1 MNKQWIAFL
10 VTFLMIGTLFSSTM
24 MVAEEGD
31 IELSGTINGSNIA
44 DHTTS
49 EKALAV
55 SVSRPVIVAW
65 RVYNGGPD
73 TVYLLNIDVA
83 VSTVTKVLF
92 WEFENQVWSG
102 TLDVNGNDWDRDTS
116 DTVAINDG
124 GWDKGTLTLD
134 LTEYQDVLSGRK
146 AKLSLTFNFEGK
158 GADGSIED
166 FVVSQTV
173 YLQFAE

>member
-1 MNKQWIAFL
+1 MNKHWAAFL
-10 VTFLMIGTLFSSTM
+10 VTFLMIGTLCSSAI
-24 MVAEEGD
+24 MVAEEGR
-31 IELSGTINGSNIA
+31 IELSGTINGATIA

-55 SVSRPVIVAW
+55 SVSRPVRVAW

-73 TVYLLNIDVA
+73 TVYFLYIDVA

-102 TLDVNGNDWDRDTS
+102 KLDIDDQGWDRDTS
-116 DTVAINDG
+116 DKVAIDKN
-124 GWDKGTLTLD
+124 GWDKGALTLD
-134 LTEYQDVLSGRK
+134 LTEYQDVLSGRTV
-146 AKLSLTFNFEGK
+146 KLTLAFNFEGK
-158 GADGSIED
+158 GADGSVED

-173 YLQFAE
+173 YLQFTE